1 MNVTGIEH
9 SHLVDFVN
17 GCRPRQRLSYAVHD
31 TAILTLSSLLHYQR
45 NMRSRSSIF
54 LEDISHGGL
63 TIAALGIVG
72 HSNEENAFTTDTFLA
87 LTSPG
92 DLLIDRLG
100 VDQQLSQH

>member
-1 MNVTGIEH
+1 MAVVPGEDYRTQSMIPQFLPCRH
-9 SHLVDFVN
+9 S
-17 GCRPRQRLSYAVHD
+17 SIIS
-31 TAILTLSSLLHYQR
+31 AIR
-45 NMRSRSSIF
+45 GSRSSIF
-54 LEDISHGGL
+54 LEETSHGGL